1 MLRLPT
7 KILESLDPQ
16 RGLENHIMQRSESL
30 CKTLSKDRYQIWID
44 TLGGIINGVK
54 LLTKRINF

>member
-1 MLRLPT
+1 MQRSPT
-7 KILESLDPQ
+7 KILERLDPQ
-16 RGLENHIMQRSESL
+16 RGLENHITQRSESP

-54 LLTKRINF
+54 LLNQEINF